1 MWPLVWQGVDKH
13 RMLSEPSFICNESK
27 VNLESMLVSMI
38 RARGGLSPKF
48 LSLSQAFK
56 VEPERAQT
64 FQIFVSSRQ
73 WLSKEYLEKLQA
85 LHGKPLQ
92 QNWEIIIAIYNFF
105 SRWFWIVFGQFLAS
119 SLGLNS
125 EKAQK
130 SFSKGLGLF
139 RKKSN
144 LRPGPLRPSPG
155 SIPL

>member
-73 WLSKEYLEKLQA
+73 WLSKEFLEKLQA
-85 LHGKPLQ
+85 LLGKPLQ

-105 SRWFWIVFGQFLAS
+105 SLVLDFFRPTF
-119 SLGLNS
+119 
-125 EKAQK
+125 
-130 SFSKGLGLF
+130 SFK
-139 RKKSN
+139 
-144 LRPGPLRPSPG
+144 PG
-155 SIPL
+155 SELRKSSEELFKRLGIIQKKI